1 MFFLIAAFASFGQ
14 VLKPVKWEITTEKVK
29 DNTYYLVFKA
39 KITKGWTVYSQYT
52 SDEGPVP
59 TAITYEE
66 KGGIK
71 LVGKATEKG
80 YKKEG
85 PDPLFDNVNVV
96 KFLDKEPFVIRQ
108 KIEVTDASKPLTG
121 YLTFMTCDNN
131 KCLPPEDVDFN
142 LTFEKTTDKAE
153 VAPAEKEA

>member
-1 MFFLIAAFASFGQ
+1 MGLRHFFTLFFLVAAFAGFGQ

-80 YKKEG
+80 YKKKG
-85 PDPLFDNVNVV
+85 RTPCLKMSMWLSFWIKSPL
-96 KFLDKEPFVIRQ
+96 
-108 KIEVTDASKPLTG
+108 
-121 YLTFMTCDNN
+121 
-131 KCLPPEDVDFN
+131 
-142 LTFEKTTDKAE
+142 
-153 VAPAEKEA
+153 

>member
-1 MFFLIAAFASFGQ
+1 MGLRHLFTMLFLMAALAGFAQ
-14 VLKPVKWEITTEKVK
+14 VLKPVKWEITKEKVN

-71 LVGKATEKG
+71 LIGKATEKG

-85 PDPLFDNVNVV
+85 PDPLFENVNVV

-108 KIEVTDASKPLTG
+108 KIEVTDASKPLSG
-121 YLTFMTCDNN
+121 YLTFMTCDN
-131 KCLPPEDVDFN
+131 L
-142 LTFEKTTDKAE
+142 
-153 VAPAEKEA
+153 